1 MAPYPRESNSS
12 GATGALIAAV
22 VIGVLL
28 VGLLAMVV
36 LGLLFYF
43 YAREGRVIVETER
56 DVVPMVE
63 ALPGD
68 VPPTI
73 GDPLDQQP
81 VVTEP
86 ELSPSPQTPDE
97 APPTVDAAVSPE
109 ASPSPDE
116 VRRSDSPDLPAPES
130 TAPARK
136 QLAELTPLEVLDIRL
151 DDTDLVRSAHVAG
164 QSCPSAIWAQP
175 VENLGTCQVSYLLRK
190 AYQRLTGAA
199 AVADAVGER
208 TEVPAGTFRIYGDGN
223 LLWDSGTLQGYGSSK
238 QFDVA
243 VEGLH
248 QVVLVVE
255 SDSPSD
261 VSLFAW
267 VDPQLVVD
275 PSLKSP

>member
-1 MAPYPRESNSS
+1 
-12 GATGALIAAV
+12 
-22 VIGVLL
+22 
-28 VGLLAMVV
+28 MVV

-43 YAREGRVIVETER
+43 YAREGRVIVEIER

-63 ALPGD
+63 PLSGD

-81 VVTEP
+81 VVPEP
-86 ELSPSPQTPDE
+86 ELPPSPETGNKAPATLPVDSAVSPEVASSPDE
-97 APPTVDAAVSPE
+97 AP
-109 ASPSPDE
+109 
-116 VRRSDSPDLPAPES
+116 RSDSPAPVAPES
-130 TAPARK
+130 AAPARK

-151 DDTDLVRSAHVAG
+151 GDTGLVRSAHVAG

-199 AVADAVGER
+199 AVADAVGEKA
-208 TEVPAGTFRIYGDGN
+208 EVPAGTFRIYGDGN

-243 VEGLH
+243 VKGLH

-267 VDPQLVVD
+267 VDLQLVVD